1 MTVSPK
7 CAIMMGHLRRHGEI
21 GRHKGLKIPRR
32 KKRTGSSPV
41 AGTITDTVND
51 TIVSFTVSFFYPI
64 LPLNMV
70 VFQTLQRI
78 FRQRIFSSV
87 AKMLCICP
95 FSGSMN
101 PYILCFQFVK
111 IPPIRY
117 ITEVFVNLP
126 GYSLYNRN
134 YRKRADIFGKL
145 SCLHTFGSR
154 VNITPTLGR

>member
-1 MTVSPK
+1 MVPGILPEALQPEPGSAVVLTASEK
-7 CAIMMGHLRRHGEI
+7 CAIMTEHICRHGEI

-111 IPPIRY
+111 QPLFVIQPIA
-117 ITEVFVNLP
+117 IKIAAQVC
-126 GYSLYNRN
+126 
-134 YRKRADIFGKL
+134 AA
-145 SCLHTFGSR
+145 
-154 VNITPTLGR
+154 

>member
-64 LPLNMV
+64 LPINMV
-70 VFQTLQRI
+70 VFQTL
-78 FRQRIFSSV
+78 QRIFSSV

-126 GYSLYNRN
+126 SYSLYNRN

-145 SCLHTFGSR
+145 GCLHTFGSR